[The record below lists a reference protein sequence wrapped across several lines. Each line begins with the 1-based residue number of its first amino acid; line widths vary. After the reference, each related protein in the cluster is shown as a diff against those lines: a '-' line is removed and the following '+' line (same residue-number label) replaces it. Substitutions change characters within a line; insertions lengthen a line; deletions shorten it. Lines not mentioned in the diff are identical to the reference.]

1 MNIKEPLP
9 EQTNG
14 GLSCGL
20 RKTEPKAFSKFVG
33 GELSQPRF
41 EAFDSRFCGGGAAA
55 ADAVSRVRRSPCGND
70 GKNIFREHFAVRLIF
85 FQGESPLNGGC
96 F

>member
-70 GKNIFREHFAVRLIF
+70 GKNILREHFAVRLIF
-85 FQGESPLNGGC
+85 FQGESV
-96 F
+96 